1 MSFLLGLNDVLEM
14 INNGLKGL
22 TAWISEFL
30 YTGIASLYE
39 LFMDMGAMLYVDKFS
54 DIYNK
59 ISLIIGIFMVFR
71 TVFWLIEILI
81 NPDYMTDK
89 EKSPINIIKKVLV
102 SIIMLAVTPTLFKL
116 AYDIQYEIVTS
127 DLIAQVI
134 SPSGTE
140 VTNATQ
146 AGRLIAANLFNNFY
160 SMNDEEGIDTSAS
173 EYTTCSEYAGKDGYY
188 YRHLAGETSGDPN
201 AGKLVNLAGNLCL
214 TYKQN
219 ISTSTGTIKANI
231 VNFDGLMAVGVGIFV
246 FWMILMYCISVGSRY
261 IQMIFLQIIAPI
273 PIIGYLTPQ
282 KDNMFS
288 KWIKQCTTTY
298 LDLFIRIAIINFS
311 ITLISMILGEN
322 SIVSEISSSTNNSL
336 IQIFLVLGL
345 LTFAKKAPDLI
356 QELLPKSVTKA
367 SGDFGLSWKKRTD
380 AMLGGKYVYQAPKK
394 VLGFAVAGTGAII
407 KNGIVRGY
415 NAHKYNERQ
424 NEKANE
430 YKNKRIQQ
438 LQDAKTKMENS
449 EKYRSL
455 SAEEQQRL
463 SNNMQQRINNMKNR
477 STSAIRND
485 LKKQNRNLQYQYA
498 NISDSDPNAKEK
510 RAKLME
516 QITANSDL
524 VGYRNQVATLATS
537 VLSGVATAGS
547 AAIHEDGYRKI
558 IKKARETQVQ
568 KINREQGWFKD
579 NPATFDN
586 AVARTVSVIQR
597 KYGFETEGQAVQYA
611 IDDLDNGIK
620 KQKEEVTK
628 LQEVEKAYS
637 NNKSSVKAVET
648 EGSGDLAKNKKLRVY
663 AGKDSN
669 GQDIW
674 KDVVLSTRT
683 NEMKNAIERANEYY
697 KNLTPEQGLIRMNG
711 LGEDDINLGM
721 LKSLISTIVN
731 NADPTATNEAKI
743 KQANDMMN
751 KAKSYDTV
759 SEAFNGI
766 LSDATQK
773 MNKAEGDY
781 GKQQGAA
788 GLMNLL
794 ARNAGITIDENA
806 YSSTAIENEYNSL
819 IREINS
825 HPNRYDKEV
834 IEEKD
839 GDKTVRKSIMDVLGE
854 ITHAVGSE
862 SSFNEKTMR
871 EISKKWGQL
880 KDAFEREQAE
890 RARETADANDTLQDA
905 QHEKEAFQRY
915 IENTI
920 NINNDKYGG
929 SGK

>member
-1 MSFLLGLNDVLEM
+1 MNFLLGLNDVLEM

-30 YTGIASLYE
+30 YTGIAGLYE
-39 LFMDMGAMLYVDKFS
+39 LFMDMGSMLYVDKFS

-59 ISLIIGIFMVFR
+59 ISLIIGVFMVFR
-71 TVFWLIEILI
+71 TIFWLIEILI

-89 EKSPINIIKKVLV
+89 EKAPINIIKKILV
-102 SIIMLAVTPTLFKL
+102 SVIMLAITPTLFKY
-116 AYDIQYEIVTS
+116 AYDIQYEVVTS
-127 DLIAQVI
+127 NLIAQVI

-140 VTNATQ
+140 VTSAKK
-146 AGRLIAANLFNNFY
+146 AGRLMAANLFNNFY

-188 YRHLAGETSGDPN
+188 YRHLSGVANDDPN

-231 VNFDGLMAVGVGIFV
+231 VNFDGLMAVGVGVFV
-246 FWMILMYCISVGSRY
+246 FWMILMYCISIGSRY
-261 IQMIFLQIIAPI
+261 IQLIFLQIIAPI
-273 PIIGYLTPQ
+273 PIMAYLTPK

-322 SIVSEISSSTNNSL
+322 SILSEISSSANNGL

-380 AMLGGKYVYQAPKK
+380 AMVGGKYIYQAPKK
-394 VLGFAVAGTGAII
+394 ALGFAVAGTGAIV

-415 NAHKYNERQ
+415 NAHKYNVRQ

-438 LQDAKTKMENS
+438 LQNAKAKMENS

-477 STSAIRND
+477 STHAIRND
-485 LKKQNRNLQYQYA
+485 LKKQNKNLQYQYA

-510 RAKLME
+510 RAKIME
-516 QITANSDL
+516 KITANSDM
-524 VGYRNQVATLATS
+524 VGYRNQATTFATS

-568 KINREQGWFKD
+568 KITKEQGWFKD

-586 AVARTVSVIQR
+586 AVKRTVSVIQR

-611 IDDLDNGIK
+611 IDDLDAGIK

-648 EGSGDLAKNKKLRVY
+648 EGSGDLAKNKRLRVY
-663 AGKDSN
+663 DATN
-669 GQDIW
+669 NRW
-674 KDVVLSTRT
+674 NDVVLSTRT
-683 NEMKNAIERANEYY
+683 NEMKNAIERTKEFYN
-697 KNLTPEQGLIRMNG
+697 NMTPTQSTMRVNRNDAEF
-711 LGEDDINLGM
+711 GM
-721 LKSLISTIVN
+721 LSTLINTIVN
-731 NADPTATNEAKI
+731 NENPTASSSEIASQKAELENQALSCSSLGEAYNKI
-743 KQANDMMN
+743 ITA
-751 KAKSYDTV
+751 S
-759 SEAFNGI
+759 
-766 LSDATQK
+766 TQK

-794 ARNAGITIDENA
+794 ARNAGVTIDENA

-819 IREINS
+819 IREVNS
-825 HPNRYDKEV
+825 HPNRYNKEI
-834 IEEKD
+834 IEEKV
-839 GDKTVRKSIMDVLGE
+839 GNNIIRKSIMDVLGE
-854 ITHAVGSE
+854 INSTIRDE
-862 SSFNEKTMR
+862 SNFNEKTMR

-890 RARETADANDTLQDA
+890 HARETADANDVLQDA

-915 IENTI
+915 IENTV

>member
-1 MSFLLGLNDVLEM
+1 MNFLLGLNDVLEM

-30 YTGIASLYE
+30 YTGIAGLYE
-39 LFMDMGAMLYVDKFS
+39 LFMDMGSMLYVDKFS

-59 ISLIIGIFMVFR
+59 ISLIIGVFMVFR
-71 TVFWLIEILI
+71 TIFWLIEILI

-89 EKSPINIIKKVLV
+89 EKAPINIIKKILV
-102 SIIMLAVTPTLFKL
+102 SVIMLAITPTLFKYG
-116 AYDIQYEIVTS
+116 YDIQYEVVTS
-127 DLIAQVI
+127 NLIAQVI

-140 VTNATQ
+140 VTSAKK
-146 AGRLIAANLFNNFY
+146 AGRLMAANLFNNFY

-188 YRHLAGETSGDPN
+188 YRHLSGVANDDPN

-231 VNFDGLMAVGVGIFV
+231 VNFDGLMAVGVGVFV
-246 FWMILMYCISVGSRY
+246 FWMILMYCISIGSRY
-261 IQMIFLQIIAPI
+261 IQLIFLQIIAPI
-273 PIIGYLTPQ
+273 PIMAYLTPK

-322 SIVSEISSSTNNSL
+322 SIVSEISSSANNGL

-380 AMLGGKYVYQAPKK
+380 AMVGGKYIYQAPKK
-394 VLGFAVAGTGAII
+394 ALGFAVAGTGAIV

-415 NAHKYNERQ
+415 NAHKYNVRQ
-424 NEKANE
+424 NEKVNAYRYE
-430 YKNKRIQQ
+430 QIAKLKEEMKNPNLSREEKENYAKRIKK
-438 LQDAKTKMENS
+438 LEKGS
-449 EKYRSL
+449 ESY
-455 SAEEQQRL
+455 
-463 SNNMQQRINNMKNR
+463 
-477 STSAIRND
+477 IRRD
-485 LKKQNRNLQYQYA
+485 LKRQNRNLQYQYA
-498 NISDSDPNAKEK
+498 NISDSDSNAKEK

-516 QITANSDL
+516 QITANSDM

-669 GQDIW
+669 GKDIW
-674 KDVVLSTRT
+674 NDLILSTRT

-711 LGEDDINLGM
+711 LGEDDVNLGM

-794 ARNAGITIDENA
+794 ARNAGITIDESA

-839 GDKTVRKSIMDVLGE
+839 GDKIVRKSIMNVLGE
-854 ITHAVGSE
+854 ITRAVGSE

-890 RARETADANDTLQDA
+890 HARETADANDALQDA

>member
-1 MSFLLGLNDVLEM
+1 MNFLLGLNDVLEM

-30 YTGIASLYE
+30 YTGIAGLYE
-39 LFMDMGAMLYVDKFS
+39 LFMDMGSMLYVDKFS

-59 ISLIIGIFMVFR
+59 ISLIIGVFMVFR
-71 TVFWLIEILI
+71 TIFWLIEILI

-89 EKSPINIIKKVLV
+89 EKAPINIIKKILV
-102 SIIMLAVTPTLFKL
+102 SVIMLAITPTLFKYG
-116 AYDIQYEIVTS
+116 YDIQYEVVTS
-127 DLIAQVI
+127 NLIAQVI

-140 VTNATQ
+140 VTSAKK
-146 AGRLIAANLFNNFY
+146 AGRLMAANLFNNFY

-188 YRHLAGETSGDPN
+188 YRHLSGVANDDPN

-231 VNFDGLMAVGVGIFV
+231 VNFDGLMAVGVGVFV
-246 FWMILMYCISVGSRY
+246 FWMILMYCISIGSRY
-261 IQMIFLQIIAPI
+261 IQLIFLQIIAPI
-273 PIIGYLTPQ
+273 PIMAYLTPK

-322 SIVSEISSSTNNSL
+322 SIVSEISSSANNGL

-380 AMLGGKYVYQAPKK
+380 AMVGGKYIYQAPKK
-394 VLGFAVAGTGAII
+394 ALGFAVAGTGAIV

-415 NAHKYNERQ
+415 NAHKYNVRQ
-424 NEKANE
+424 NEKVNAYRYE
-430 YKNKRIQQ
+430 QIAKLKEEMKNPNLSREEKENYAKRIKK
-438 LQDAKTKMENS
+438 LEKGS
-449 EKYRSL
+449 ESY
-455 SAEEQQRL
+455 
-463 SNNMQQRINNMKNR
+463 
-477 STSAIRND
+477 IRRD
-485 LKKQNRNLQYQYA
+485 LKRQNRNLQYQYA
-498 NISDSDPNAKEK
+498 NISDSDSNAKEK

-516 QITANSDL
+516 QITANSDM

-579 NPATFDN
+579 NPATFNN
-586 AVARTVSVIQR
+586 AVKRTVSVIQR

-611 IDDLDNGIK
+611 IDDLDAGIK

-648 EGSGDLAKNKKLRVY
+648 EGSGDLAKNKRLRVY
-663 AGKDSN
+663 DAANNSWN
-669 GQDIW
+669 
-674 KDVVLSTRT
+674 DVVLSTRT
-683 NEMKNAIERANEYY
+683 NEMKNAIERTKEFYN
-697 KNLTPEQGLIRMNG
+697 NMTPTQSTMRVSRNDAEF
-711 LGEDDINLGM
+711 GM
-721 LKSLISTIVN
+721 LSNLINTIVN
-731 NADPTATNEAKI
+731 NANPTDTPAEKARQKAELENQALSCNSLDEAYNKI
-743 KQANDMMN
+743 ITA
-751 KAKSYDTV
+751 
-759 SEAFNGI
+759 
-766 LSDATQK
+766 ATQR
-773 MNKAEGDY
+773 MNLEESDY
-781 GKQQGAA
+781 GREQGAA

-794 ARNAGITIDENA
+794 FRNAGIAIDRDA
-806 YSSTAIENEYNSL
+806 YSSQAIENEYNSL
-819 IREINS
+819 MRELNNNSNRYGDEVKNLQREIENFTIGKTAADFTEENIRELSN
-825 HPNRYDKEV
+825 KW
-834 IEEKD
+834 
-839 GDKTVRKSIMDVLGE
+839 
-854 ITHAVGSE
+854 
-862 SSFNEKTMR
+862 
-871 EISKKWGQL
+871 KKL
-880 KDAFEREQAE
+880 KGIFEREQAVH
-890 RARETADANDTLQDA
+890 ARETADANDALQDA

>member
-146 AGRLIAANLFNNFY
+146 AGRLMAANLFNNFY

-380 AMLGGKYVYQAPKK
+380 AMVGGKYIYQAPKK
-394 VLGFAVAGTGAII
+394 ALGFAVAGTGAII

-669 GQDIW
+669 GQDMW

-683 NEMKNAIERANEYY
+683 NEMKNAIERAKEFYN
-697 KNLTPEQGLIRMNG
+697 NLTPTQSTQPVSRNDAEFA
-711 LGEDDINLGM
+711 M
-721 LKSLISTIVN
+721 LSTLISTIVN
-731 NADPTATNEAKI
+731 NANPTDTPAEKARQKADLENQALSCSSLDEAYNKI
-743 KQANDMMN
+743 ITASTQRMN
-751 KAKSYDTV
+751 LEES
-759 SEAFNGI
+759 
-766 LSDATQK
+766 
-773 MNKAEGDY
+773 DY
-781 GKQQGAA
+781 GREQGAA
-788 GLMNLL
+788 GLLNLL
-794 ARNAGITIDENA
+794 YRNAGIAIDGDA
-806 YSSTAIENEYNSL
+806 YSSQAIENEYNSL
-819 IREINS
+819 MRELNNN
-825 HPNRYDKEV
+825 PNRYSDDVKKLQSA
-834 IEEKD
+834 IATFAN
-839 GDKTVRKSIMDVLGE
+839 GKTAAD
-854 ITHAVGSE
+854 
-862 SSFNEKTMR
+862 FNEDKIR
-871 EISKKWGQL
+871 ELSNMWKKL
-880 KDAFEREQAE
+880 KGVFEREQAE
-890 RARETADANDTLQDA
+890 HARETADANDALQDA

>member
-146 AGRLIAANLFNNFY
+146 AGRLMAANLFNNFY

-380 AMLGGKYVYQAPKK
+380 AMVGGKYIYQAPKK
-394 VLGFAVAGTGAII
+394 ALGFAVAGTGAII

-415 NAHKYNERQ
+415 NAHKYNVRQ
-424 NEKANE
+424 NEKVNAYRYE
-430 YKNKRIQQ
+430 QIAKLKEEMKNPNLSREEKENYAKRIKK
-438 LQDAKTKMENS
+438 LEKGS
-449 EKYRSL
+449 ESY
-455 SAEEQQRL
+455 
-463 SNNMQQRINNMKNR
+463 
-477 STSAIRND
+477 IRRD
-485 LKKQNRNLQYQYA
+485 LKRQNRNLQYQYA
-498 NISDSDPNAKEK
+498 NISDSDSNAKEK

-516 QITANSDL
+516 QITANSDM

-586 AVARTVSVIQR
+586 AVKRTVSVIQR

-611 IDDLDNGIK
+611 IDDLDAGIK

-637 NNKSSVKAVET
+637 NNMASVKKVES
-648 EGSGDLAKNKKLRVY
+648 EGSGDLAKNKKIRVY
-663 AGKDSN
+663 GGKDSN
-669 GQDIW
+669 GKDIW
-674 KDVVLSTRT
+674 NDVVLSTRT
-683 NEMKNAIERANEYY
+683 NEMKNAIERTNEYY
-697 KNLTPEQGLIRMNG
+697 KNLTPEQGLIKMSN
-711 LGEDDINLGM
+711 LKEDDVNLGM
-721 LKSLISTIVN
+721 LKALSSTIIN
-731 NADPTATNEAKI
+731 NIDPNATNKEEQI
-743 KQANDMMN
+743 NNMMD
-751 KAKSYDTV
+751 KAKSYNTL

-773 MNKAEGDY
+773 LNKAEADY
-781 GKQQGAA
+781 GKEQAAA
-788 GLMNLL
+788 GLMSLL
-794 ARNAGITIDENA
+794 ARNAGVNIDSPYTSIDIENA
-806 YSSTAIENEYNSL
+806 YNALVREVNTNPTRYSSTVTDLLNNITTKINNKDDITEANMKKITKMWSDL
-819 IREINS
+819 KEI
-825 HPNRYDKEV
+825 
-834 IEEKD
+834 
-839 GDKTVRKSIMDVLGE
+839 
-854 ITHAVGSE
+854 
-862 SSFNEKTMR
+862 FN
-871 EISKKWGQL
+871 
-880 KDAFEREQAE
+880 REQAE
-890 RARETADANDTLQDA
+890 HARETADANDALQDA

>member
-1 MSFLLGLNDVLEM
+1 MNFLLGLNDVLEM

-30 YTGIASLYE
+30 YTGIAGLYE
-39 LFMDMGAMLYVDKFS
+39 LFMDMGSMLYVDKFS

-59 ISLIIGIFMVFR
+59 ISLIIGVFMVFR
-71 TVFWLIEILI
+71 TIFWLIEILI

-89 EKSPINIIKKVLV
+89 EKAPINIIKKILV
-102 SIIMLAVTPTLFKL
+102 SVIMLAITPTLFKY
-116 AYDIQYEIVTS
+116 AYDIQYEVVTS
-127 DLIAQVI
+127 NLIAQVI

-140 VTNATQ
+140 VTSAKK
-146 AGRLIAANLFNNFY
+146 AGRLMAANLFNNFY
-160 SMNDEEGIDTSAS
+160 SMNDEEGIDTSTS

-188 YRHLAGETSGDPN
+188 YRHLSGVANDDPN

-231 VNFDGLMAVGVGIFV
+231 VNFDGLMAVGVGVFV
-246 FWMILMYCISVGSRY
+246 FWMILMYCISIGSRY
-261 IQMIFLQIIAPI
+261 IQLIFLQIIAPI
-273 PIIGYLTPQ
+273 PIMAYLTPK

-322 SIVSEISSSTNNSL
+322 SILSEISSSANNGL

-380 AMLGGKYVYQAPKK
+380 AMLGGKLVYNGTKK
-394 VLGFAVAGTGAII
+394 AVGFAAAAPLALAKNVA
-407 KNGIVRGY
+407 VRGY
-415 NAHKYNERQ
+415 NAAKYNERQ
-424 NEKANE
+424 NKKAEDYRSNQIARLQEKM
-430 YKNKRIQQ
+430 KNQNLSAAEKEQYAKRI
-438 LQDAKTKMENS
+438 ENLRN
-449 EKYRSL
+449 K
-455 SAEEQQRL
+455 
-463 SNNMQQRINNMKNR
+463 
-477 STSAIRND
+477 STHSIRND
-485 LKKQNRNLQYQYA
+485 LKKENRRLQQQYA

-516 QITANSDL
+516 QITANSDMI
-524 VGYRNQVATLATS
+524 GYRNQATTLATS
-537 VLSGVATAGS
+537 LLGGLTAAGG
-547 AAIHEDGYRKI
+547 AAIHENGIGKI
-558 IKKARETQVQ
+558 IKKSSETETQR
-568 KINREQGWFKD
+568 INREQGWFKD
-579 NPATFDN
+579 NPATFGN
-586 AVARTVSVIQR
+586 AVRRTVSVIQK

-611 IDDLDNGIK
+611 IDDLDAGIK

-648 EGSGDLAKNKKLRVY
+648 EGSGDLAKNKKIRVHG
-663 AGKDSN
+663 GKDAN

-683 NEMKNAIERANEYY
+683 NAMKNALERTSEYY
-697 KNLTPEQGLIRMNG
+697 KKLTPEEGLIEMSK
-711 LGEDDINLGM
+711 LGEDDVNLGM
-721 LKSLISTIVN
+721 LRSLISTIVN
-731 NADPTATNEAKI
+731 NADPSAPNKEEKI
-743 KQANDMMN
+743 REMMD
-751 KAKSYDTV
+751 KAKSYSTV
-759 SEAFNGI
+759 AEAFNGI
-766 LSDATQK
+766 LSDSTQQL
-773 MNKAEGDY
+773 NKAEADY
-781 GKQQGAA
+781 GKEQAAA
-788 GLMNLL
+788 GLMSLL
-794 ARNAGITIDENA
+794 ARSKGITIDSPYTNTDIENA
-806 YSSTAIENEYNSL
+806 YDAIVREVSTNPTRYSEDVTKLLNEITAAVN
-819 IREINS
+819 
-825 HPNRYDKEV
+825 
-834 IEEKD
+834 EEKD
-839 GDKTVRKSIMDVLGE
+839 I
-854 ITHAVGSE
+854 
-862 SSFNEKTMR
+862 NEKTMSDVAKSWSALK
-871 EISKKWGQL
+871 EI
-880 KDAFEREQAE
+880 FNREQAVH
-890 RARETADANDTLQDA
+890 ARETADANDALQDA

-915 IENTI
+915 IENTV

>member
-1 MSFLLGLNDVLEM
+1 MNFLLGLNDVLEM

-30 YTGIASLYE
+30 YTGIAGLYE
-39 LFMDMGAMLYVDKFS
+39 LFMDMGSMLYVDKFS

-59 ISLIIGIFMVFR
+59 ISLIIGVFMVFR
-71 TVFWLIEILI
+71 TIFWLIEILI

-89 EKSPINIIKKVLV
+89 EKAPINIIKKILV
-102 SIIMLAVTPTLFKL
+102 SVIMLAITPTLFKYG
-116 AYDIQYEIVTS
+116 YDIQYEVVTS
-127 DLIAQVI
+127 NLIAQVI

-140 VTNATQ
+140 VTSAKK
-146 AGRLIAANLFNNFY
+146 AGRLMAANLFNNFY

-188 YRHLAGETSGDPN
+188 YRHLSGVANDDPN

-231 VNFDGLMAVGVGIFV
+231 VNFDGLMAVGVGVFV
-246 FWMILMYCISVGSRY
+246 FWMILMYCISIGSRY
-261 IQMIFLQIIAPI
+261 IQLIFLQIIAPI
-273 PIIGYLTPQ
+273 PIMAYLTPK

-322 SIVSEISSSTNNSL
+322 SIVSEISSSANNGL

-380 AMLGGKYVYQAPKK
+380 AMVGGKYIYQAPKK
-394 VLGFAVAGTGAII
+394 ALGFAVAGTGAIV

-415 NAHKYNERQ
+415 NAHKYNVRQ
-424 NEKANE
+424 NEKVNAYRYE
-430 YKNKRIQQ
+430 QIAKLKEEMKNPNLSREEKENYAKRIKK
-438 LQDAKTKMENS
+438 LEKGS
-449 EKYRSL
+449 ESY
-455 SAEEQQRL
+455 
-463 SNNMQQRINNMKNR
+463 
-477 STSAIRND
+477 IRRD
-485 LKKQNRNLQYQYA
+485 LKRQNRNLQYQYA
-498 NISDSDPNAKEK
+498 NISDSDSNAKEK

-516 QITANSDL
+516 QITANSDM

-611 IDDLDNGIK
+611 IDDLDAGIK

-648 EGSGDLAKNKKLRVY
+648 EGSGDLAKNKRLRVY
-663 AGKDSN
+663 DAANNSWN
-669 GQDIW
+669 
-674 KDVVLSTRT
+674 DVVLSTRT
-683 NEMKNAIERANEYY
+683 NEMKNAIERTKEFYN
-697 KNLTPEQGLIRMNG
+697 NMTPTQSTMRVSRNDAEF
-711 LGEDDINLGM
+711 GM
-721 LKSLISTIVN
+721 LSNLINTIVN
-731 NADPTATNEAKI
+731 NANPTDTPAEKARQKAELENQALSCNSLDEAYNKI
-743 KQANDMMN
+743 ITA
-751 KAKSYDTV
+751 
-759 SEAFNGI
+759 
-766 LSDATQK
+766 ATQR
-773 MNKAEGDY
+773 MNLEESDY
-781 GKQQGAA
+781 GREQGAA

-794 ARNAGITIDENA
+794 FRNAGIAIDRDA
-806 YSSTAIENEYNSL
+806 YSSQAIENEYNSL
-819 IREINS
+819 MRELNNNSNRYGDEVKNLQREIENFTIGKTAADFTEENIRELSN
-825 HPNRYDKEV
+825 KW
-834 IEEKD
+834 
-839 GDKTVRKSIMDVLGE
+839 
-854 ITHAVGSE
+854 
-862 SSFNEKTMR
+862 
-871 EISKKWGQL
+871 KKL
-880 KDAFEREQAE
+880 KGIFEREQAVH
-890 RARETADANDTLQDA
+890 ARETADANDALQDA